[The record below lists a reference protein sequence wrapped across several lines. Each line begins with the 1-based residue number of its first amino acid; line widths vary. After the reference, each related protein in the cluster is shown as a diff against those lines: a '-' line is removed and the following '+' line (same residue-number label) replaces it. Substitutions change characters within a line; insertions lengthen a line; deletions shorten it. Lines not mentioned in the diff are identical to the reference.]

1 MGDRKR
7 LVCNAALIGFVVI
20 LVLLPLPARGA
31 ENAAMAIEQAKAAI
45 DQARQAG
52 AEKKAP
58 DVLTQAKSWLSQA
71 EKEYADSQSIL
82 SRTMKM
88 VVSNEVKVREIIYLA
103 TMAMTKGLIAEAQSK
118 KIAVADELK
127 NAQKDLADYRT
138 SLEILNQKL
147 AEAEAAKEIQAKA
160 EAELKEL
167 EQSKQKAA
175 ELEAQKKME
184 LEEAQRKSA
193 QIEALKQQE
202 RLQEAQRAAERE
214 KELAEAR
221 IGTERLA
228 LQKEKMEDMQKK
240 MAAME
245 AEKAM
250 LADAAK
256 IPQTTVRSTDRE
268 IVISLPTVNIFS
280 ANNEIHSQGKAILDQ
295 VGVYLKKY
303 ATGRIAIRGYTDSTG
318 KAALNQS
325 LSAKRAQKVKE
336 YLVLFQNIPPAE
348 VTAEGFGSTQPVA
361 NNSTEAGRALNR
373 RVEIGIPTGK

>member
-1 MGDRKR
+1 MGNRKR
-7 LVCNAALIGFVVI
+7 LVCNAVLTGFVVI

-31 ENAAMAIEQAKAAI
+31 EDAAMAIEQAKAAI
-45 DQARQAG
+45 DRARQAG

-58 DVLTQAKSWLSQA
+58 DVLAQAKSWLSQA

-88 VVSNEVKVREIIYLA
+88 VVSNEVKAREIIYLA

-118 KIAVADELK
+118 KIAVVDELK
-127 NAQKDLADYRT
+127 NAQNDLADYRT
-138 SLEILNQKL
+138 SLEVLNQKL

-160 EAELKEL
+160 EAGLKEL

-175 ELEAQKKME
+175 KLEAQKKME

-193 QIEALKQQE
+193 QIDALKQQE
-202 RLQEAQRAAERE
+202 LLQEAQRAAARE

-221 IGTERLA
+221 ISTEKLA
-228 LQKEKMEDMQKK
+228 LQKEQMEDMQKK
-240 MAAME
+240 VAAME
-245 AEKAM
+245 AEKGM

-256 IPQTTVRSTDRE
+256 IPQTTVRSTDLE
-268 IVISLPTVNIFS
+268 IVISLPTVNIFY

-303 ATGRIAIRGYTDSTG
+303 ATGRIAVRGYTDSTG
-318 KAALNQS
+318 KAALNQA
-325 LSAKRAQKVKE
+325 LSAKRAQKVRE
-336 YLVLFQNIPPAE
+336 YLVLNQNIVPAE

-373 RVEIGIPTGK
+373 RVEIGVPKGN